1 MSPLK
6 LERYKGLISRSQ
18 PLELEAWVRALLV
31 HYFFHV
37 SDKQIVEVDSP
48 AGAPRT
54 VNLLTPTV
62 FKGQGRIRLAAN
74 VVFGVPRS
82 PGSHACTYVEAR
94 TAQSFIGIGE
104 GTTINNRATLVS
116 EGARI
121 LIGKRCLIGTE
132 FQVLDSNAH
141 QLTLGQRHLPDQAPR
156 DVVIEDDV
164 FIGSRVTLLKGCRIG
179 RGSVLAAG
187 CVVPPSFDAPPLS
200 VIAGNPA
207 RIVGQVGQVAQAAPP
222 REAAAA

>member
-1 MSPLK
+1 MK
-6 LERYKGLISRSQ
+6 LEHYKGLISKSR
-18 PLELEAWVRALLV
+18 PLDLENWVRALLV
-31 HYFFHV
+31 HYFFHI
-37 SDKQIVEVDSP
+37 SDRQIVEVDAP
-48 AGAPRT
+48 AGAPRS

-82 PGSHACTYVEAR
+82 PGSHSCSYVEAR
-94 TAQSFIGIGE
+94 TAQSLIEIGE
-104 GTTINNRATLVS
+104 GTTLNNGATLVS

-141 QLTLGQRHLPDQAPR
+141 QLALGERHLPDQAPR
-156 DVVIEDDV
+156 DVVIEDEV
-164 FIGSRVTLLKGCRIG
+164 FIGSRVTVLKGCHIG

-187 CVVPPSFDAPPLS
+187 CVVPPSFSAPPLS

-207 RIVGQVGQVAQAAPP
+207 RIVGQVAQSPQT
-222 REAAAA
+222 REAVAA